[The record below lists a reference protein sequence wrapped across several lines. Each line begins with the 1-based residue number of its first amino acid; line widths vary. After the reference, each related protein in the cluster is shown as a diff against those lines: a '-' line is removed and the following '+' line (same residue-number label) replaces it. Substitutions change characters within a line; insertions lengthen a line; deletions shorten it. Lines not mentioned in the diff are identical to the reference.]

1 MSIKIL
7 NDLGTRTLL
16 MGIVNVTP
24 DSFSDGGQLTS
35 PNAALEHA
43 STLIEEGADILDIGG
58 ESTRPGAEPVP
69 ESEEL
74 ERVIPVIEA
83 IRSAHP
89 EICISIDTYKA
100 AVAEAALKAGADIV
114 NDVSAFQLDSEMPNV
129 ISHAGCPA
137 ILMHMP
143 GKPKEMTES
152 HHYDDVVDEVI
163 NFFYERLNIATGAGI
178 DIRKLILDPGL
189 GFAKSP
195 EHNVQILARLSEFTR
210 FTLPILIGPSRKLF
224 SEKLRK
230 KRFSERQEDTIAAAV
245 TGILN
250 GAKILRVHDVGA
262 TRDAV
267 WVADAV
273 VQRLS
278 SS

>member
-1 MSIKIL
+1 MSLEIL

-24 DSFSDGGQLTS
+24 DSFSDGGKFASTE
-35 PNAALEHA
+35 AALKQA
-43 STLIEEGADILDIGG
+43 SQLIDDGADILDIGG

-69 ESEEL
+69 EEEEL

-83 IRSAHP
+83 IRNAHP
-89 EICISIDTYKA
+89 ELCISIDTYKA
-100 AVAEAALKAGADIV
+100 SVAEQSLDAGADIV
-114 NDVSAFQLDSEMPNV
+114 NDVSAFQLDANMPGV
-129 ISHAGCPA
+129 IAKAGCPA

-143 GKPKEMTES
+143 GTPKDMIES
-152 HHYDDVVDEVI
+152 HSYSDVVTDI
-163 NFFYERLNIATGAGI
+163 ISFFRERLDIATSAGI
-178 DIRKLILDPGL
+178 DMRKLILDPGL
-189 GFAKSP
+189 GFGKSP
-195 EHNVQILARLSEFTR
+195 EHNIEILSRLHELTR

-224 SEKLRK
+224 SERLRT
-230 KRFSERQEDTIAAAV
+230 KRFDQRTEDTIAASVAGV
-245 TGILN
+245 LN
-250 GAKILRVHDVGA
+250 GAKILRVHDVRA
-262 TRDAV
+262 TRDAI